1 MNKLMSISAIKL
13 PAVRAKTD
21 IKTLNFF
28 FFSCNLKCRDI
39 QGTGNIGCHFPNS

>member
-28 FFSCNLKCRDI
+28 FFPAISNVEISKA
-39 QGTGNIGCHFPNS
+39 QET